1 MSTRIK
7 YFPLVQALLVGSFIA
22 FGYFLFNASKRA
34 EQNQVW
40 AGMAKETAHQ
50 LGTPISA
57 ILGWVEYL
65 KEVFKDK
72 PEQDFIIHELK
83 KMSIASKLVAD
94 RFSKPGQN
102 CTQKSMTFFKNW

>member
-1 MSTRIK
+1 M
-7 YFPLVQALLVGSFIA
+7 GSFIA

-83 KMSIASKLVAD
+83 KMSIAWNSSQTGFLKSGQNL
-94 RFSKPGQN
+94 FSKG
-102 CTQKSMTFFKNW
+102 MTFFKNW